1 MLSHLPELALGF
13 VFLAGATV
21 GSFLNVVIHRLPLGE
36 SVVTPRSRCPQCTT
50 PIEAWNNL
58 PVVSW
63 LLLRGRCA
71 HCRAPISVRYPAVE
85 LLTGVLWV
93 AVAVRF
99 GLTAAAGA
107 GVVFVSSLVAI
118 TFIDIDHFEIP
129 DEISLPGIVLG
140 AIARPLVFDVPW
152 YDGVL
157 GAAIGGG
164 ILYAVRWSYE
174 KVRGVEGMGLGD
186 VKLIAMLA
194 AFLGPTAVLPII
206 LVSSIVGL
214 IVGSI
219 VLALAPRAAQDAPA
233 DTGAAPAVD
242 SAGSTVA
249 ADNGPPSLAP
259 SPEPPSG
266 DDDDDDG
273 WVPPPTAVP
282 FGPFLALGGLSELLL
297 GPLARLFSLVR

>member
-36 SVVTPRSRCPQCTT
+36 SVVTPRSRCPQCGT

-58 PVVSW
+58 PILSW

-85 LLTGVLWV
+85 LITGVLWV

-99 GLTAAAGA
+99 GLTAATGT

-140 AIARPLVFDVPW
+140 AIARPLVFEVAW

-157 GAAIGGG
+157 GAALGGG
-164 ILYAVRWSYE
+164 ILYLVRWSYE

-194 AFLGPTAVLPII
+194 AFLGPTSVLPII

-214 IVGSI
+214 IVGSV
-219 VLALAPRAAQDAPA
+219 VLALAPRAEQDAPA
-233 DTGAAPAVD
+233 DKGAAPAVD
-242 SAGSTVA
+242 SARSAVDAGA
-249 ADNGPPSLAP
+249 GPPNLEPSL
-259 SPEPPSG
+259 EPPS
-266 DDDDDDG
+266 DDDDDG

>member
-1 MLSHLPELALGF
+1 MLAYLPELALGF

-36 SVVTPRSRCPQCTT
+36 SVVTPRSRCPQCGT
-50 PIEAWNNL
+50 PIEAWNNV
-58 PVVSW
+58 PVLSW

-140 AIARPLVFDVPW
+140 AIARPLVFEVPW

-157 GAAIGGG
+157 GAALGGG
-164 ILYAVRWSYE
+164 ILYLVRWSYE

-194 AFLGPTAVLPII
+194 AFLGPAAVLPII

-214 IVGSI
+214 VVGSI
-219 VLALAPRAAQDAPA
+219 VLALAPRATQDPLPEKGTAPA
-233 DTGAAPAVD
+233 ID
-242 SAGSTVA
+242 SGGTTVA
-249 ADNGPPSLAP
+249 TDSGPPKQEP
-259 SPEPPSG
+259 SPESPS
-266 DDDDDDG
+266 DDDDDA

>member
-36 SVVTPRSRCPQCTT
+36 SVVTPRSRCPHCGT
-50 PIEAWNNL
+50 PIEAWNNVPIL
-58 PVVSW
+58 SW

-85 LLTGVLWV
+85 LLTGVVWV

-99 GLTAAAGA
+99 GLTPATGA

-129 DEISLPGIVLG
+129 DEISLPGIVVG
-140 AIARPLVFDVPW
+140 AFARPLVFEVPW

-157 GAAIGGG
+157 GAALGGG

-174 KVRGVEGMGLGD
+174 KVRGVEGMGMGD

-194 AFLGPTAVLPII
+194 AFLGPTSVLPII

-214 IVGSI
+214 VVGSV
-219 VLALAPRAAQDAPA
+219 VLALAPRASDDAPA
-233 DTGAAPAVD
+233 KEGAVPDIDPDGA
-242 SAGSTVA
+242 SAGTESS
-249 ADNGPPSLAP
+249 PSSQGKAP
-259 SPEPPSG
+259 TPTSE
-266 DDDDDDG
+266 DDDDA

>member
-36 SVVTPRSRCPQCTT
+36 SVVTPRSRCPQCGT

-58 PVVSW
+58 PILSW

-99 GLTAAAGA
+99 GLTAAAAA

-129 DEISLPGIVLG
+129 DEISLPGIALG
-140 AIARPLVFDVPW
+140 ALARPLVFDVPW
-152 YDGVL
+152 YSGVL
-157 GAAIGGG
+157 GAALGGA

-174 KVRGVEGMGLGD
+174 KVRGVEGMGMGD

-194 AFLGPTAVLPII
+194 AFLGAGAVLPII

-214 IVGSI
+214 VVGSLT
-219 VLALAPRAAQDAPA
+219 LALAPRAPPEGTTSAAASADIDAPRPRADDDMPPAAEQDASRS
-233 DTGAAPAVD
+233 APAH
-242 SAGSTVA
+242 
-249 ADNGPPSLAP
+249 
-259 SPEPPSG
+259 E
-266 DDDDDDG
+266 DDA